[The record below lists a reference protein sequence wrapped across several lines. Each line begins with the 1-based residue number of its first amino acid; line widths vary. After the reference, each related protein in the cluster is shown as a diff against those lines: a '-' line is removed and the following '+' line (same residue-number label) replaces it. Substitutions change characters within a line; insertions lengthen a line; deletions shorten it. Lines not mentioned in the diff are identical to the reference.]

1 MTVTVRDVAEAAGVS
16 QATAARALGG
26 YGYASGSA
34 RERVFES
41 ARLLGY
47 TPNAVARALV
57 SNATMTVGVVVGDID
72 NPFFATAA
80 RGLTDVFDGRGY
92 TVLLANADEDHER
105 EGRVLDALRSR
116 RVDGL
121 VVVPAPGAELD
132 QIVSLGAAAG
142 AARPGGAGAGCRRGH
157 GRKLRRRRAGGG
169 PPAGTGTPAH
179 RDRVGHRRDLVFGR
193 AHRRLPAGTA
203 PRRRGGIDDLVAIG
217 GSTQADAHAA
227 ALQLLDRPDR
237 PTAVFTANNFMT
249 HGVLQAAHRVRALDP
264 ARARAGGL
272 RRPRLDDA
280 GEAAADS
287 RLPAG
292 VRAGASGRG
301 EAAGPHRGRRLT
313 AAAGAAA
320 DPADRARL
328 LRSARVS
335 EASELLARAGG
346 SRLHQSRPSS
356 PGAWAKPRSGAYWP
370 GGWSGEDSTSRCGMP
385 LRDGP
390 TWSAACA
397 AAGEGG
403 R

>member
-1 MTVTVRDVAEAAGVS
+1 MTVTVRDVAQAAGVS

-26 YGYASGSA
+26 YGYASGPA
-34 RERVFES
+34 RERVLES

-80 RGLTDVFDGRGY
+80 RGLTDVFDGHGY
-92 TVLLANADEDHER
+92 TVLLANADENHER

-121 VVVPAPGAELD
+121 VVVPAPGAQLD
-132 QIVSLGAAAG
+132 QIVSSGLPVVQLDRAVRGLAADAVMVENSSGAERAVAHLLG
-142 AARPGGAGAGCRRGH
+142 
-157 GRKLRRRRAGGG
+157 L
-169 PPAGTGTPAH
+169 
-179 RDRVGHRRDLVFGR
+179 GHRRIGIVSDTAGISSSAERIAGYRR
-193 AHRRLPAGTA
+193 AL
-203 PRRRGGIDDLVAIG
+203 RRGGGEVSDELVAIG
-217 GSTQADAHAA
+217 GSTQADAPCRRPAA
-227 ALQLLDRPDR
+227 AGSPG
-237 PTAVFTANNFMT
+237 P
-249 HGVLQAAHRVRALDP
+249 AHRGVHRQQLHDPWRAPGSHRTRALDP
-264 ARARAGGL
+264 AGACAGGF

-292 VRAGASGRG
+292 LRTRAGGRR
-301 EAAGPHRGRRLT
+301 ATAGPHRRRRLT

-335 EASELLARAGG
+335 DVTELLAQLVAADSTNPTLVPGG
-346 SRLHQSRPSS
+346 VGEAEVGASWPS
-356 PGAWAKPRSGAYWP
+356 
-370 GGWSGEDSTSRCGMP
+370 GWSGQDSRSTCGMP
-385 LRDGP
+385 LPDGR

-397 AAGEGG
+397 AVGADG